1 MKSGAEERKQACLQP
16 AASAW
21 RSAAVLAGLQ
31 RMLGAVAFAVCSAA
45 ATRRGAPKSGGA
57 ADLTQ
62 LLPACDLKK
71 VDAREMS
78 MEQFRE

>member
-1 MKSGAEERKQACLQP
+1 
-16 AASAW
+16 
-21 RSAAVLAGLQ
+21 
-31 RMLGAVAFAVCSAA
+31 MLGAVAFAVCSAA
-45 ATRRGAPKSGGA
+45 ATRRGAPKSGEPAPA

-62 LLPACDLKK
+62 LPPACDLKK

>member
-1 MKSGAEERKQACLQP
+1 
-16 AASAW
+16 
-21 RSAAVLAGLQ
+21 
-31 RMLGAVAFAVCSAA
+31 MLGAVAFAVCSAA

-62 LLPACDLKK
+62 LPPACDLKK

-78 MEQFRE
+78 MDQFRE

>member
-16 AASAW
+16 
-21 RSAAVLAGLQ
+21 VLAGLQ

>member
-1 MKSGAEERKQACLQP
+1 
-16 AASAW
+16 
-21 RSAAVLAGLQ
+21 
-31 RMLGAVAFAVCSAA
+31 MLGAVAFAVCSAA